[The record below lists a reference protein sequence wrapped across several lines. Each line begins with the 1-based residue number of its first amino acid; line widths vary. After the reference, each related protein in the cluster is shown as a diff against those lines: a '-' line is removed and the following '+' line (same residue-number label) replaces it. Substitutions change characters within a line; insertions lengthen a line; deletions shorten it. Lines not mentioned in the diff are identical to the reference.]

1 MNLIVKIAWRNIMR
15 HKGKSII
22 IGVILFL
29 GAFLMTVGNG
39 VISGMDHGLHKNIV
53 NSFTGDIVLISDKQ
67 ESDNVFL
74 EFMGKAV
81 EPINNFID
89 IREVLKDQTYIDKY
103 IPVGKNMVMVLNE
116 EGGMPGYTY
125 VIGADLKKY
134 NEMFPN
140 TMEAIEGKLPDVVD
154 AKAVI
159 VPTGARKEMFDYSG
173 IWFIPN
179 HGKLITKNLPKDNTA
194 DTNSIVLK
202 DSIVFM
208 GYNNDNTTSD
218 IRLGISTIVKYKA
231 LNTILGNFALMDI
244 ESYRMALG
252 YFSANDKTAVLS
264 TSEKKLFDM
273 DETNLD
279 ALFSENTSDD
289 NAASDKKEISV
300 PLPDTTVKAETA
312 KQIDLDEGVY
322 NLVLI
327 KLKNEKKF
335 SNNFGFTFKKGV
347 VKRSESKNL
356 DMRVAELN
364 KIFKEKNLGVRAIT
378 WKKAMG
384 MIGSMA
390 VLIKGALFTFVM
402 FLFFVAII
410 IIVNTLSMAAIE
422 RTTEIGMMRA
432 VGARKGFIRMMFVGE
447 TAMLSF
453 VFGGAGII
461 AGSIIIKIIG
471 LLNFTSDNDMVQL
484 LYGGDTFSPLLTAP
498 DSIAAIVQLAL
509 VTVIAVLYP
518 MKVASDITPLD
529 AISRD

>member
-1 MNLIVKIAWRNIMR
+1 MNLIAKIAWRNIMR

-22 IGVILFL
+22 IGMILFL

-39 VISGMDHGLHKNIV
+39 VISGMDHGLQKNIV
-53 NSFTGDIVLISDKQ
+53 KSFTGDIVLVADKQ

-81 EPINNFID
+81 EPINNYID
-89 IREVLKDQTYIDKY
+89 IREVLKEQTFIDKY

-125 VIGADLKKY
+125 VLGADLKKY
-134 NEMFPN
+134 NEVFPN
-140 TMEAIEGKLPDVVD
+140 TMEALEGELPDVDSKTVL
-154 AKAVI
+154 

-173 IWFIPN
+173 IWFVPTG
-179 HGKLITKNLPKDNTA
+179 GKLITKNLPKDNTA
-194 DTNSIVLK
+194 DTISIVLK

-218 IRLGISTIVKYKA
+218 IRLGISAIVRYKA
-231 LNTILGNFALMDI
+231 LNTILGSFSLMDI

-252 YFSANDKTAVLS
+252 YFSANDKTAILS
-264 TSEKKLFDM
+264 SSEKKLFEM

-279 ALFSENTSDD
+279 ALFSENGFDEINGSDE
-289 NAASDKKEISV
+289 KELSLESQI
-300 PLPDTTVKAETA
+300 DTTTASGSVKEV
-312 KQIDLDEGVY
+312 DLDAGVY

-327 KLKNEKKF
+327 KIKDQKK
-335 SNNFGFTFKKGV
+335 
-347 VKRSESKNL
+347 L
-356 DMRVAELN
+356 DANVTELN
-364 KIFKEKNLGVRAIT
+364 KLFKEKNLGVRAIT

-461 AGSIIIKIIG
+461 AGAIIIEIIS

-498 DSIAAIVQLAL
+498 DFLAAIIQLTL
-509 VTVIAVLYP
+509 VTFLAVIYP
-518 MKVASDITPLD
+518 MKVASNITPLD